1 MLSLFP
7 PELRWLFPKIK
18 PQLLF
23 HMASFFCVTLASLLA
38 LVTPFSI
45 RWLID
50 SILPS
55 HDLHLLLIAI
65 ALIFASYE
73 GRAVFSALG
82 GYLTFRAAQGTALV
96 LRLSLLQHLGSLSA
110 GYFDRTPVG
119 ELLYPFER
127 PIDEISYFGSDLL
140 PSILRTAIAATAT
153 LSAMAVLSL
162 LLTVV
167 VSPLVP
173 AFLLLRH
180 RYRTRIG
187 RQADLVQTARNKFS
201 SFLEEHLSAVTE
213 IQLLGQT
220 ELREREASELLT
232 KAIRSQ
238 EALYRTGA
246 FFSALS
252 NLAIVSG
259 IAVILTRGSLMV
271 FDRQLTTGTLVAF
284 YGLVIQ
290 LFDPL
295 SAATEMYARAQRAFS
310 SIRQIQRVL
319 EIVPAV
325 KERRHAKP
333 IPSGVPVHVTF
344 RNVSFGYERSNVIR
358 IPSLEIREG
367 ERIAITGPNG
377 AGKSTIGK
385 LLARLYDVQ
394 SGEIL
399 IAGSDVRAVTLASL
413 RSAVWYLPAQPIL
426 FHRSIADNLRIGRPQ
441 STSRELEHVL
451 RIVELTKY
459 LDRCPGSLDDHL
471 EPNGSNLSN
480 GERQRVAIARALLH
494 RPRILILDETTSSLD
509 PNSEEAILQAVGQ
522 ALPDSTLLVVSHRL
536 PTIAWR
542 GRILLMRQGQI
553 VEDGESAVGSAT
565 GETHPASVERQPDPS
580 RKAHGYQP

>member
-1 MLSLFP
+1 MPNLFP
-7 PELRWLFPKIK
+7 PELRWLFPKVK

-23 HMASFFCVTLASLLA
+23 HIASFFCVTVASLLG

-55 HDLHLLLIAI
+55 HDRPLLIVAI
-65 ALIFASYE
+65 GLIFASYE

-82 GYLTFRAAQGTALV
+82 GYLTFRATQGTALS
-96 LRLSLLQHLGSLSA
+96 LRLSLLRHIGSLSA
-110 GYFDRTPVG
+110 DYFDRTPVG

-140 PSILRTAIAATAT
+140 PSIFRTAVAAAAA
-153 LSAMAVLSL
+153 LSAMAVLSPN
-162 LLTVV
+162 LTLVV
-167 VSPLVP
+167 IPLVP
-173 AFLLLRH
+173 AFLALRH

-187 RQADLVQTARNKFS
+187 HQADLVQTARNKFS
-201 SFLEEHLSAVTE
+201 SFLGEHLSALTE

-220 ELREREASELLT
+220 ETREREASELLT
-232 KAIRSQ
+232 GAIDSQ
-238 EALYRTGA
+238 DILYRTGA
-246 FFSALS
+246 FFSAFS

-259 IAVILTRGSLMV
+259 IAAVLACGSLMV
-271 FDRQLTTGTLVAF
+271 FDGQLTTGTLVAF

-295 SAATEMYARAQRAFS
+295 STATETYARAQRAFS
-310 SIRQIQRVL
+310 SIRKIQSVL
-319 EIVPAV
+319 EIAPAV
-325 KERRHAKP
+325 VEHRHARP
-333 IPSGVPVHVTF
+333 IPSGVPLHVRF
-344 RNVSFGYERSNVIR
+344 RNVSFGYPGSGDVIR
-358 IPSLEIREG
+358 IPSLEVREG
-367 ERIAITGPNG
+367 ERIVITGPNG
-377 AGKSTIGK
+377 AGKSTVGK
-385 LLARLYDVQ
+385 LLSRLYDAR

-413 RSAVWYLPAQPIL
+413 RSAVWYLPAQPVL
-426 FHRSIADNLRIGRPQ
+426 FHRSIAENLRIGRPQ
-441 STSRELEHVL
+441 STPGEMEQVL

-459 LDRCPGSLDDHL
+459 LDRCPGSLDDYL
-471 EPNGSNLSN
+471 EPNGSNLSS

-509 PNSEEAILQAVGQ
+509 PDSEQAILRAIGQ
-522 ALPDSTLLVVSHRL
+522 TLPDSTVLVVSHRL
-536 PTIAWR
+536 PTTAWT

-553 VEDGESAVGSAT
+553 VGDGDSTAGHAT
-565 GETHPASVERQPDPS
+565 GGTHPASAES
-580 RKAHGYQP
+580 RKPQEAKG